1 MDEHSYAAL
10 VQSTKQF
17 ALLAET
23 LERNASATIE
33 QQKQSTQYLQQT
45 AERSNEQMQSTI
57 GNVGNQMKM
66 LLQQAIDQTFAQ
78 GMQQFDAAAKAI
90 AADMRQAGESMQK
103 DQATVAANIKR
114 LTWKLHT
121 IAIVSTLILVA
132 GGVMLIWQ
140 QTQLYQQ
147 ARDRAI
153 AAGVD
158 AEIAEAYRQANVT
171 SCGGRP
177 CVKLDSKAR
186 RWGQQG
192 DYVLLDLTVGKNDK
206 DDKR

>member
-1 MDEHSYAAL
+1 MDEQSYAVL

-23 LERNASATIE
+23 LERNASATI
-33 QQKQSTQYLQQT
+33 QQQQQSTQYLQQT

-57 GNVGNQMKM
+57 GNVGNQMKT

-78 GMQQFDAAAKAI
+78 GMQQFDAAAKAV

-103 DQATVAANIKR
+103 DQAIMAANIKR
-114 LTWKLHT
+114 LTWKLHA
-121 IAIVSTLILVA
+121 IAIASTLLLVV
-132 GGVMLIWQ
+132 GGLMLLWQ
-140 QTQLYQQ
+140 QSRLYEE
-147 ARDRAI
+147 AKDRAT
-153 AAGVD
+153 AAAID
-158 AEIAEAYRQANVT
+158 AEIAAAFRQANVT

-186 RWGQQG
+186 RWGQKG
-192 DYVLLDLTVGKNDK
+192 DYVLLDLAAGKADT
-206 DDKR
+206 DSKR